1 MESFQTGL
9 KSNEVYHKE
18 RYLVRCCSIYMLMT
32 YDIQERLYEGCTLV
46 QYADDCMVFFSS
58 IISENALNRLQK
70 SLNNLTEFFAE
81 NQLNLNAS
89 KSEFITFCQ
98 KNDSKNVDT
107 DTIVIKGHYF
117 AKKLECKYL
126 GLILDS
132 SLSFHAQIKTILQKM
147 AQGIKTIDTIG
158 QQLPTLSLVALLH
171 CLLSHLDYSAIFLKQ
186 INATLVLSLEKQLN
200 CALKRTYFR
209 SKFKSSSL
217 LRISKSF
224 IGIEKRIELKCITYL
239 YQYLTNKK
247 EGFSKYIETTDCQL

>member
-1 MESFQTGL
+1 M
-9 KSNEVYHKE
+9 
-18 RYLVRCCSIYMLMT
+18 
-32 YDIQERLYEGCTLV
+32 
-46 QYADDCMVFFSS
+46 
-58 IISENALNRLQK
+58 NRLQK

-89 KSEFITFCQ
+89 KLEFITFCQ

-107 DTIVIKGHYF
+107 DTIVINGQYVAIKS
-117 AKKLECKYL
+117 ECKYL

-158 QQLPTLSLVALLH
+158 QQLPTLSLFALLH
-171 CLLSHLDYSAIFLKQ
+171 CLVLSYLDYSAIFLQK
-186 INATLVLSLEKQLN
+186 INAILMLSLEKQLN
-200 CALKRTYFR
+200 WALKRTYFR

-224 IGIEKRIELKCITYL
+224 LGIEKRIELKCITFL

-247 EGFSKYIETTDCQL
+247 KAF